1 MPNPLTDH
9 DDESD
14 LDRAQT
20 HGHQDSNRDLP
31 RAGQDSAGE
40 DTPGEDSAE
49 DTRRD
54 GRHAAGQDGGIAV
67 KTPPRSNR
75 GFAAMAPEERR
86 AIASRGGQSQ
96 GKQNNP
102 GNFANNRER
111 AREAG
116 RKGGQH

>member
-9 DDESD
+9 DDSD

-20 HGHQDSNRDLP
+20 QGHQDSNRDLP
-31 RAGQDSAGE
+31 RAGQDAAAE
-40 DTPGEDSAE
+40 GEDSGE
-49 DTRRD
+49 EIRRD
-54 GRHAAGQDGGIAV
+54 GRHAGSPEGEGAV

>member
-1 MPNPLTDH
+1 MPNPLTNHDH
-9 DDESD
+9 DSD
-14 LDRAQT
+14 LDRVQT
-20 HGHQDSNRDLP
+20 QGHQDSNRDLP
-31 RAGQDSAGE
+31 RGGQDSAG
-40 DTPGEDSAE
+40 GEDSVE
-49 DTRRD
+49 ENRHDDRRTGSAD
-54 GRHAAGQDGGIAV
+54 GEGAA